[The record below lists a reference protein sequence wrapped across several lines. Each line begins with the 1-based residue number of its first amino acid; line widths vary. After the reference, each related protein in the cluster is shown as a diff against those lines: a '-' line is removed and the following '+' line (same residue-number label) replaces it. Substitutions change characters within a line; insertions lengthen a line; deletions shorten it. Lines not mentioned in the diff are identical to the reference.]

1 MRRIFHGFMFAFLD
15 FNLNLGSSSI
25 DLIPD
30 FIGYIM
36 IAQGLD
42 ELAVFSPRFVRIRP
56 YAAGMAIY
64 SGAWYVFALLG
75 LSAGLGPVI
84 HMILTLAETI
94 VSLKISFEILM
105 GIMDMEDFSRQNLNT
120 HSLLYVW
127 KWLAVT
133 TTASGVFAYLTPGLA
148 VLSLLTVLIALVVII
163 AWLVSFSKTANLYEA
178 NMTRIRIK
186 FKENQERHAAT

>member
-1 MRRIFHGFMFAFLD
+1 MRRIFHGFMFVFLD
-15 FNLNLGSSSI
+15 FNLNLGASSI

-36 IAQGLD
+36 IVQGLD
-42 ELAVFSPRFVRIRP
+42 ELAEYSPRFVRIRP

-64 SGAWYVFALLG
+64 SVIGYVFAVLG
-75 LSAGLGPVI
+75 LSVGLGPVI

-94 VSLKISFEILM
+94 VSLKICFEILM

-133 TTASGVFAYLTPGLA
+133 TIASGVFAYLTPGL
-148 VLSLLTVLIALVVII
+148 VLLSLLTVMIALVVMI
-163 AWLVSFSKTANLYEA
+163 AWLVSFSKTANLYEE

-186 FKENQERHAAT
+186 FKENQERPAAT

>member
-1 MRRIFHGFMFAFLD
+1 MRRIFHGFMFVFLD
-15 FNLNLGSSSI
+15 FNLNLGSSI
-25 DLIPD
+25 IGLIPD
-30 FIGYIM
+30 FIGYLM

-56 YAAGMAIY
+56 YATGMAVY
-64 SGAWYVFALLG
+64 SGAGYVFALMG
-75 LSAGLGPVI
+75 LSSRLGPVI
-84 HMILTLAETI
+84 LLILTLAETI

-133 TTASGVFAYLTPGLA
+133 TIASGVFAYLTPGLA
-148 VLSLLTVLIALVVII
+148 GLSLLTVLITLFVII
-163 AWLVSFSKTANLYEA
+163 AWLVSFSKTANLYEE

-186 FKENQERHAAT
+186 LKENQQRPAAT

>member
-1 MRRIFHGFMFAFLD
+1 MRRIFHGFMFVFLD

-42 ELAVFSPRFVRIRP
+42 ELAVFSPRFARIRP

-64 SGAWYVFALLG
+64 SGAGYVFALLG

-133 TTASGVFAYLTPGLA
+133 TTASGVFAYLTPGL
-148 VLSLLTVLIALVVII
+148 VLLSLLTVLIALVVMI

-186 FKENQERHAAT
+186 FKENQESHAAT